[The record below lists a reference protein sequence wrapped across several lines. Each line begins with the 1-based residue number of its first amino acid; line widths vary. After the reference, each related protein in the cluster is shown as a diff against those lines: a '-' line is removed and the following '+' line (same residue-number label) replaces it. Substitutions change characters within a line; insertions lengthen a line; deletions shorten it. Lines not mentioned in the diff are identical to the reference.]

1 MGKLLNKMYFGI
13 KNFIIKLYQI
23 LIQKI
28 GIDRVAHFGIGVF
41 ITMLCI
47 LTLGLWHPYV
57 VVVNSMLFTFIAAK
71 IKESLDQKKDNWDI
85 AATMIGNITM
95 LGIYFFIL
103 FAL

>member
-1 MGKLLNKMYFGI
+1 MGKLLDKMYFGI
-13 KNFIIKLYQI
+13 KNSIIKLYHI
-23 LIQKI
+23 LIEKI

-47 LTLGLWHPYV
+47 LAFGWWHPYV

-71 IKESLDQKKDNWDI
+71 IKESLDEKKDNWDI
-85 AATMIGNITM
+85 IATMIGNVTM

-103 FAL
+103 FVL

>member
-1 MGKLLNKMYFGI
+1 MKKLIL
-13 KNFIIKLYQI
+13 FIYNL
-23 LIQKI
+23 LIHKI

-47 LTLGLWHPYV
+47 LTFGWWSSYP
-57 VVVNSMLFTFIAAK
+57 VVVNSVLFTFIAAK

-85 AATMIGNITM
+85 IATMAGNVTM

-103 FAL
+103 YVL

>member
-1 MGKLLNKMYFGI
+1 MKKL
-13 KNFIIKLYQI
+13 IIKLYEI

-47 LTLGLWHPYV
+47 LAFGWWGIYPVT
-57 VVVNSMLFTFIAAK
+57 VNSIILTFIAAK

-85 AATMIGNITM
+85 IATMIGSIAM
-95 LGIYFFIL
+95 LGMFFFIK

>member
-1 MGKLLNKMYFGI
+1 MKKLIL
-13 KNFIIKLYQI
+13 KLYEI

-47 LTLGLWHPYV
+47 LTFGLWHPYP

-85 AATMIGNITM
+85 IATMVGNITM
-95 LGIYFFIL
+95 LGMYFYIL
-103 FAL
+103 FVL

>member
-1 MGKLLNKMYFGI
+1 MKKL
-13 KNFIIKLYQI
+13 IIKLYEI

-47 LTLGLWHPYV
+47 LALGWWGIYP
-57 VVVNSMLFTFIAAK
+57 VVVNSILFTFIAAK

-85 AATMIGNITM
+85 IATMIGNIVM
-95 LGIYFFIL
+95 LGIFFFIK